1 MTVISIAKPKGPEK
15 DKRVFDS
22 GPSHDFEDWDSHF
35 MLRTDPDDFGR
46 NDEWGQTG
54 WFKPSCVPITII
66 LILIVLVVLL
76 PLMDNNERLESKT
89 VQHNLSDILSCQQY
103 CKFSL
108 VESIPQGMSYR
119 NGSTP
124 FPSTFSV
131 WSSMLEEATSTIEI
145 ASSYWTLRD
154 SDVVPQSV
162 GMRREHKFPGSDE
175 GEKIF
180 KGLLEAG
187 TDRKLTIKIAQ
198 DLPAARHPNYDTEYL
213 ASVGAA
219 QVRSLNFRKLVGAG
233 ILHTKLWIVDR
244 KSAYVGSANLDWRSL
259 TQVKEMGIYIKNCSC
274 LVNDIGKIFDVYWM
288 LGLPNAVVPS
298 QWPDNVTTTFNKAT
312 PLPMSI
318 NSSNISIYAS
328 SSPPKFC
335 PNGRTSDISAVLDV
349 ISKARKFIFI
359 AVMDYFPLTI
369 YSQHPKYWGVIDDA
383 LKTAAIENGAEVRL
397 LISWWDHSR
406 ESAKYFLRSLVALTG
421 AYPGLNISAKLF
433 VVPSTA
439 EQSQIP
445 YARVNHNK
453 YMVTEKSTLIGTSN
467 WSGDYFLSTGGISIV
482 TEGSSELRDELE
494 EVFLRDWN
502 SEFAYE
508 LPR

>member
-1 MTVISIAKPKGPEK
+1 MPFLRRNSKSKLPTLQDGLFKIGCQAYHILVHDNNDNQIASYRTPAAVNPSDNPFVVIIPSSNPKAAQNR
-15 DKRVFDS
+15 DKNKKRRFSRVFDS

-46 NDEWGQTG
+46 NDE
-54 WFKPSCVPITII
+54 
-66 LILIVLVVLL
+66 
-76 PLMDNNERLESKT
+76 
-89 VQHNLSDILSCQQY
+89 
-103 CKFSL
+103 FSL

-213 ASVGAA
+213 ASVGVA

-328 SSPPKFC
+328 TSPPKFC

-453 YMVTEKSTLIGTSN
+453 YMVTKNQHLSVHRTGQEITS
-467 WSGDYFLSTGGISIV
+467 SLQ
-482 TEGSSELRDELE
+482 
-494 EVFLRDWN
+494 EVSVL
-502 SEFAYE
+502 
-508 LPR
+508 